1 VVTGVGVIAPNGATT
16 EAFWRNCLGGTAAVA
31 PLPEHW
37 RAYYTPTSTLWA
49 PLPPLD
55 IDKLF
60 VNRIERMQIDQATLL
75 GLGACRQALQGAGLS
90 LTQVDEK
97 KNTFSLGGIA
107 PTRCGVYMGT
117 GMCGIASF
125 ATAQGNH
132 LLAPIK
138 ERLGPSALAAA
149 PSLDAL
155 LRVPPRFNPF
165 IVPMVMPNA
174 CAASIGIKLSLTG
187 PNRTFCQACSAGAFA
202 IGEALRA
209 IRAGSVDCAIAG
221 GTEFLG
227 DEYGGVFRG
236 FDIARTLVRDC
247 SVPDKAN
254 RPFDK
259 RRSGFLFAEGGAA
272 VLCIESREHAL
283 QRGAR
288 PLCEISAFAESYDA
302 HSLMAIDPQGT
313 QIEAVLRAALE
324 HAGIGASEVDYVNA
338 HATGTEL
345 NDEVE
350 AAVIARVFGAK
361 PVVNA
366 TKSLIGH
373 TVGAAGAIEAAV
385 TALSIRDQTVHA
397 CKNLD
402 DPLRDLNFVRQTAP
416 CAVRHALTQS
426 FAFGG
431 HNAAIVMRSCN

>member
-1 VVTGVGVIAPNGATT
+1 
-16 EAFWRNCLGGTAAVA
+16 
-31 PLPEHW
+31 
-37 RAYYTPTSTLWA
+37 
-49 PLPPLD
+49 
-55 IDKLF
+55 
-60 VNRIERMQIDQATLL
+60 
-75 GLGACRQALQGAGLS
+75 
-90 LTQVDEK
+90 
-97 KNTFSLGGIA
+97 
-107 PTRCGVYMGT
+107 
-117 GMCGIASF
+117 
-125 ATAQGNH
+125 
-132 LLAPIK
+132 
-138 ERLGPSALAAA
+138 
-149 PSLDAL
+149 
-155 LRVPPRFNPF
+155 
-165 IVPMVMPNA
+165 
-174 CAASIGIKLSLTG
+174 
-187 PNRTFCQACSAGAFA
+187 
-202 IGEALRA
+202 
-209 IRAGSVDCAIAG
+209 
-221 GTEFLG
+221 
-227 DEYGGVFRG
+227 
-236 FDIARTLVRDC
+236 
-247 SVPDKAN
+247 
-254 RPFDK
+254 
-259 RRSGFLFAEGGAA
+259 